1 MKEILDWL
9 FSMQDLKYRD
19 FQAKLIPSVPKERV
33 IGVRTPYLRREAK
46 RRAKSKEADAFL
58 KELPHTYFEEN
69 QLHAFLLCEEK
80 DFSTCLAKTEAFLPY
95 IDNWAT
101 CDQFSPPAF
110 KQHKK
115 ELLPAIDSWLY
126 SDQTYTIRFG
136 IKQLMDHFLEEDFK
150 ETYLDKVAQICLEA
164 YYVQTMMAWYFAT
177 ALAKQYEAAL
187 PYLLEGKLP
196 KEVHNRTIQKA
207 VESQRIPKERKTY
220 LKSLRR

>member
-46 RRAKSKEADAFL
+46 RRTKSKEADVFL

-80 DFSTCLAKTEAFLPY
+80 DFSVCLAKTEVFLPY

-115 ELLPAIDSWLY
+115 ELLPAIDGWIK

-136 IKQLMDHFLEEDFK
+136 IKQLMDHFLDADFK
-150 ETYLDKVAQICLEA
+150 ESYLAKVGEISSEA
-164 YYVQTMMAWYFAT
+164 YYVKTMIAWYFAT

-187 PYLLEGKLP
+187 SYLLEGKLP

-207 VESQRIPKERKTY
+207 VESRRIPKERKTY

>member
-1 MKEILDWL
+1 MKEIVDWL

-33 IGVRTPYLRREAK
+33 IGVRTPDLRREAK
-46 RRAKSKEADAFL
+46 ELAKSREADVFL

-80 DFSTCLAKTEAFLPY
+80 DFSVCLTKTEAFLPY

-115 ELLPAIDSWLY
+115 ELLPAIDGWIKSEH
-126 SDQTYTIRFG
+126 TYTIRFG
-136 IKQLMDHFLEEDFK
+136 IRQLMDYFLDADFK
-150 ETYLDKVAQICLEA
+150 EAYLDEVAQIHSKS

-177 ALAKQYEAAL
+177 ALAKQYDAAL
-187 PYLLEGKLP
+187 PYLVEQRLQ

-207 VESQRIPKERKTY
+207 VESRRIPGERKTY
-220 LKSLRR
+220 LKSLKR